1 MATGLQ
7 RDVRRRAFRFFARH
21 AQRVHFRVRF
31 TGAIVKTFADDLAIF
46 NDHAADI
53 RVWVRGEAS
62 ARGQLQRSR
71 HVYFILHGLSP
82 VSGRSLRQTL

>member
-1 MATGLQ
+1 MATGFQ
-7 RDVRRRAFRFFARH
+7 RDVRRRALRFFARH

-53 RVWVRGEAS
+53 RVWVRGEAPRASFS
-62 ARGQLQRSR
+62 ARAMYISSCMGSVL
-71 HVYFILHGLSP
+71 
-82 VSGRSLRQTL
+82 